1 MPLFHR
7 TAPAGDGDG
16 WPCSRQSVL
25 PLPLSPRDCNG
36 AGASPVLRHS
46 KPNILLVHG
55 AWDDGSSWDRVT
67 ARLQDEGSN
76 VVASQI
82 ALTSF
87 ADDVAV
93 VQRDLRVFG
102 GPILLVGHSYG
113 GAVITEAAQGASN
126 VTGVVY
132 IAALAPDTGESVA
145 ALATDLNVPPLASAA
160 DVVPIDLPNLGK
172 NNAPFVILARDKV
185 RQDFCQ
191 DCTAAE
197 AALLAS
203 TETPLNLSDFAT
215 PVVGPPAWKTLPSW
229 YQISA
234 HDNTINPLLEEKMAL
249 RMDPSGAHTISLDS
263 SHASMIS
270 HARQVASF
278 IERAAGSS

>member
-1 MPLFHR
+1 LA
-7 TAPAGDGDG
+7 TLAAIGAAVAVAPAA
-16 WPCSRQSVL
+16 VL
-25 PLPLSPRDCNG
+25 SQ
-36 AGASPVLRHS
+36 AAASPGERHS

-55 AWDDGSSWDRVT
+55 AWDDGSSWNRVT
-67 ARLQDEGSN
+67 GRLQDEGYD

-82 ALTSF
+82 PLTSF

-102 GPILLVGHSYG
+102 GPTLLVGHSYG
-113 GAVITEAAQGASN
+113 GAVITQAAQGASN
-126 VTGVVY
+126 VIGVVY
-132 IAALAPDTGESVA
+132 IAALAPNTGESVA
-145 ALATDLNVPPLASAA
+145 DLATNLNVPPLASAV

-203 TETPLNLSDFAT
+203 TETPLNLSDFFT
-215 PVVGPPAWKTLPSW
+215 PVIGPPAWKNLPSW
-229 YQISA
+229 YQISGR
-234 HDNTINPLLEEKMAL
+234 DNTINPLLEKKMAL
-249 RMDPSGAHTISLDS
+249 RVDPSGSHTITLDS
-263 SHASMIS
+263 SHASMVS
-270 HARQVASF
+270 HARQVANF